1 MKKLNAWP
9 LLLLG
14 LTLTQGCQ
22 MNTISLYQN
31 QKPPLSIEN
40 FFSGSTQGYGMIQ
53 KMSGEPRR
61 RFTVGMTG
69 SWQGSKGILDE
80 AFIYDN
86 GEEQHRRWEITLLDE
101 HHFEAR
107 AKDVIGKAKGEQ
119 FGSAIH
125 MVYTLQVP
133 YMNTT
138 INLSVD
144 DWLYRI
150 DDHVVLNNA
159 VMKKFGIPLGRIT
172 ASFVKESQ

>member
-1 MKKLNAWP
+1 M
-9 LLLLG
+9 
-14 LTLTQGCQ
+14 
-22 MNTISLYQN
+22 
-31 QKPPLSIEN
+31 
-40 FFSGSTQGYGMIQ
+40 
-53 KMSGEPRR
+53 
-61 RFTVGMTG
+61 
-69 SWQGSKGILDE
+69 
-80 AFIYDN
+80 
-86 GEEQHRRWEITLLDE
+86 
-101 HHFEAR
+101 
-107 AKDVIGKAKGEQ
+107 IGKAKGEQ